1 MFLLKTPKELYEKYE
16 YLVPITVGKNFPN
29 NSYRDSHMLDLDDI
43 YQFGRIGLYEA
54 CQRYDANKG
63 KSFRNFAIDSIIW
76 KIKNEAKKYSLRSIN
91 TYSNELIDSVSL
103 NVAVTDN
110 FGEECYLQDTIEDE
124 VDEIE
129 KALIKNSLK
138 SIKNK
143 LPNNLYKIL
152 VMRMNKYT
160 YEEIAE
166 ELGVTRQNVQRLVN
180 MNKDK
185 VIKLMELDTDGYE

>member
-1 MFLLKTPKELYEKYE
+1 
-16 YLVPITVGKNFPN
+16 
-29 NSYRDSHMLDLDDI
+29 MLDLDDI

-63 KSFRNFAIDSIIW
+63 KSLRNFAIDSIIW

-180 MNKDK
+180 MNRSEEHTS
-185 VIKLMELDTDGYE
+185 ELQSRFDLVCRLLLEK